1 MLMVRTGACSKVNE
15 EFLLALGSRN
25 NFFERMFVETT
36 GAPQQQEQEHP
47 PPTETSLTQTRTA
60 TNTLPSLAGTTW
72 TVEWATHG
80 HLSRLLV
87 ITATFLGHE
96 VECGAMRIE
105 ERRIQPSWHI
115 FIDLHWLRVK
125 LECRWLD
132 FRPVPKPKLCLSSD
146 IDAGGYMTHQLNT

>member
-1 MLMVRTGACSKVNE
+1 MVRTGACSKVNE

-47 PPTETSLTQTRTA
+47 PATETSLTQTRTA

-96 VECGAMRIE
+96 VELWSNEDRGEAH
-105 ERRIQPSWHI
+105 PAVLAH
-115 FIDLHWLRVK
+115 LHR
-125 LECRWLD
+125 
-132 FRPVPKPKLCLSSD
+132 SSL
-146 IDAGGYMTHQLNT
+146 AACKA